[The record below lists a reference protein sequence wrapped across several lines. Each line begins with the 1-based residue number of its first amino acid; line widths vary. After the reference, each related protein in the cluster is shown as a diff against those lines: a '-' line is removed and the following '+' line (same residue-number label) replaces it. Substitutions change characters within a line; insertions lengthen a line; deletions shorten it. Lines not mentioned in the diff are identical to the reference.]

1 MMRKIFGAAL
11 IAMALAG
18 SFGVR
23 IAAAQ
28 TNNAAGERLLTVIGE
43 GAVVG
48 RPDIALITLGVV
60 SDAPTAR
67 EALAANSQSMNR
79 ILAALKQG
87 GIAPRDLQTS
97 DFSVDPVYSQPP
109 PDYDN
114 SRPFEPQIVGYRVR
128 NSITLRIRDLA
139 KVGVL
144 LDQVVTLG
152 ANSISGPT
160 LTVDDP
166 VPLQDEARRA
176 AVADA
181 MRKSKLFATA
191 ANITLGPIFRIDEGY
206 VQPPQ
211 PIAAG
216 ALMRLEA
223 APSPTPVEA
232 GELTFHAQVNMS
244 WRLAD

>member
-18 SFGVR
+18 SFG
-23 IAAAQ
+23 AAVAAGQ
-28 TNNAAGERLLTVIGE
+28 TNNATQERLLTVAGE
-43 GAVVG
+43 GTVVG
-48 RPDIALITLGVV
+48 SPDIALITLGVV
-60 SDAPTAR
+60 SEAPAAR
-67 EALAANSQSMNR
+67 EALAANSQSMNG
-79 ILAALKQG
+79 ILTALKQG

-97 DFSVDPVYSQPP
+97 DFSVEPVYSQPP

-114 SRPFEPQIVGYRVR
+114 SRPFEPQIIGYRVR
-128 NSITLRIRDLA
+128 NSVTLRIRDLA
-139 KVGVL
+139 KVGDF

-160 LTVDDP
+160 FTVDDP
-166 VPLQDEARRA
+166 APLQDEARRA

-181 MRKSKLFATA
+181 VRKSKLFATA
-191 ANITLGPIFRIDEGY
+191 ADIILGPVFRIEEGY

-216 ALMRLEA
+216 AMMRLEA
-223 APSPTPVEA
+223 APSPTPVEG
-232 GELTFHAQVNMS
+232 GELTFHAQVNVS